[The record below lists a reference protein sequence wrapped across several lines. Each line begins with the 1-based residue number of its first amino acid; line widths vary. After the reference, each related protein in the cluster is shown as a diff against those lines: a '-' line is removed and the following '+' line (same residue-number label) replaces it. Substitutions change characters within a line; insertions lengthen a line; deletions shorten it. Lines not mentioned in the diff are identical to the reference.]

1 MAMHMP
7 ISWCSMSVIQ
17 YGCHIQCHAELHG
30 QSSAQAGNASCS
42 TLLVILLGLSKLC
55 CNRFQQ
61 DTGSQMAMAER
72 CRTALRPCPQFHH
85 IYIDC
90 ALFHSATAAVYV
102 AGVVVIAASNRPEAL
117 DPALRR
123 PGRFD
128 RELEVGV
135 PSPAAR
141 SHILR

>member
-1 MAMHMP
+1 MSFFSFLFFEWENYSSHLWNTHLAKDP
-7 ISWCSMSVIQ
+7 QGQCLVYVLISNKQTKQLVEQQTKCLQEGHYAKPNKPHPGVSPHARQTTKSSSLSVIT
-17 YGCHIQCHAELHG
+17 G
-30 QSSAQAGNASCS
+30 QRA
-42 TLLVILLGLSKLC
+42 T
-55 CNRFQQ
+55 
-61 DTGSQMAMAER
+61 
-72 CRTALRPCPQFHH
+72 
-85 IYIDC
+85 
-90 ALFHSATAAVYV
+90 TAAACV

-128 RELEVGV
+128 RELQIGV